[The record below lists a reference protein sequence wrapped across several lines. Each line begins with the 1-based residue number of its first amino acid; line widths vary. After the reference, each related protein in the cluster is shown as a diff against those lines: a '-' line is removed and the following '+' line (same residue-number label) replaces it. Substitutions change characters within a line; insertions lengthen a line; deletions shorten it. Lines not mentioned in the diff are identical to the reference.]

1 MIELQVE
8 PYCYSCPKFNAVQT
22 TENYYADSQL
32 VEWKHVITC
41 ENKDFCS
48 FMKHHLEK
56 YEKEGEKK

>member
-22 TENYYADSQL
+22 TNKLCVNGQPLD
-32 VEWKHVITC
+32 WTHVITC
-41 ENKDFCS
+41 ENKEFCS
-48 FMKHHLEK
+48 FMKHYLEQ